1 MLKLGDGTRIRIEQE
16 GSGTPLGIQ
25 KPPIP
30 DELWLSSKRST
41 MIVCSQAKLARHK
54 AMTNRGDLAAALD
67 DYRELRRPKVST
79 SGASTGPS
87 HSVLVSRYYDVVTP
101 FYEWAWGTSFHFS
114 PRHAG
119 ERLPEAHR
127 RHEEGVGRLLNL
139 RPGMQIAD
147 IGCGVGGPLATIAR
161 ATGASITGLNNNAHQ
176 IARGERLLRMAGL
189 EGNCGFLY
197 ADFMQVP
204 LPDGHFDAAYSFD
217 AICHAPDTRQLFCE
231 IFRLLRP
238 GGEIAAVDWCLT
250 ERFDAG
256 DDRHLDVR
264 ERIEFGN
271 ATPNLLTTLE
281 QVDAAEAA
289 GFEVLAATDQ
299 AATSDSHTPW
309 YISLQGRDFSF
320 SSLARTPV
328 GRTCTAAVTR
338 ALERLRIAPAGTS
351 EAAQLLNVAADA
363 LVEGG
368 ELGIFTPSFLVHA
381 RKPS

>member
-1 MLKLGDGTRIRIEQE
+1 
-16 GSGTPLGIQ
+16 
-25 KPPIP
+25 
-30 DELWLSSKRST
+30 
-41 MIVCSQAKLARHK
+41 
-54 AMTNRGDLAAALD
+54 MTNRGDLAAALD
-67 DYRELRRPKVST
+67 DYRELRRAKSSA
-79 SGASTGPS
+79 SGAPTGRS
-87 HSVLVSRYYDVVTP
+87 HSALVSRYYDVVTP

-127 RHEEGVGRLLNL
+127 RHEEGVGRLLGL
-139 RPGMQIAD
+139 RPGMQVAD

-161 ATGASITGLNNNAHQ
+161 ATGASITGLNNNAQQ
-176 IARGERLLRMAGL
+176 ITRGERLLRKAGL
-189 EGNCGFLY
+189 EGRCRFLF

-204 LPDGHFDAAYSFD
+204 LPDCHLDAAYSFD
-217 AICHAPDTRQLFCE
+217 AMCHAPDTGQLFCE

-238 GGEIAAVDWCLT
+238 GGEVAAVDWCLT

-256 DDRHLDVR
+256 DGRHRDVR

-271 ATPNLLTTLE
+271 ATPNLLTTLD

-299 AATSDSHTPW
+299 ATTSDLDTPW

-320 SSLARTPV
+320 SSLARTPI

-338 ALERLRIAPAGTS
+338 VLESLRVAPAGTS

-368 ELGIFTPSFLVHA
+368 ELGIFTPSFLVHV